1 MLGRLRMTI
10 DEAIEAYQQ
19 LSPKIFKKRW
29 CAQSKTSKYTGAELN
44 DYWFEGKNLKDA
56 VQNLLQDRKLDP
68 DMKLLDS
75 KSSRMS
81 PSFVCAASAVSTQI
95 ELLRSYK
102 SRRLGHRNYD
112 CFMWEAVRAK
122 SAAPLF
128 FEPIALEA
136 SKATFVDGGIRANN
150 PIDQLTS
157 EARQL
162 WLDRDIG
169 CLVSLGTGVKVP
181 QGFSSKKSRLH
192 EVLQSL
198 ADIATDA
205 DHKARGFRDTQEGRE
220 LVRSKKYY
228 RYAVTQGVGD
238 VDPADF
244 EKIHHMESM
253 TLPYI
258 SDVDDSIENC
268 ARNLA
273 LASLGQ

>member
-1 MLGRLRMTI
+1 
-10 DEAIEAYQQ
+10 
-19 LSPKIFKKRW
+19 
-29 CAQSKTSKYTGAELN
+29 
-44 DYWFEGKNLKDA
+44 
-56 VQNLLQDRKLDP
+56 
-68 DMKLLDS
+68 
-75 KSSRMS
+75 MS

-112 CFMWEAVRAK
+112 CFMWEAVRAT

-136 SKATFVDGGIRANN
+136 SKAIFADGGIGANN

-192 EVLQSL
+192 ELLQSL

-220 LVRSKKYY
+220 LIRSKKYY
-228 RYAVTQGVGD
+228 RYSVTQGVGD

-244 EKIHHMESM
+244 EKIHHKIRCFQLWI
-253 TLPYI
+253 TNI
-258 SDVDDSIENC
+258 
-268 ARNLA
+268 NLR
-273 LASLGQ
+273 SRE